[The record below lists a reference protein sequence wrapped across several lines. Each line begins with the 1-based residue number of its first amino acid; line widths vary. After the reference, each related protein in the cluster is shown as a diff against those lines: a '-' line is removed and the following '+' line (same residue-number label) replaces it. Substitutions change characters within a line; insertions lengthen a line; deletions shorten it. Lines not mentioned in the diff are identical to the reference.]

1 MAKITWIRNS
11 ISVIVKLNDEEIRHC
26 ELTASI
32 RSELLQDGDPS
43 MTYTTY
49 EDQRAGNNIIGQ
61 KAELAFLRVLQSE
74 RIAFSAICFA
84 LTYVVD
90 NTGVTAPLQDFIIS
104 SGATIDIKA
113 DRYPINRYGA
123 IVPNEKLLD
132 THIAQITIWA
142 ECSQDSA
149 IVTFHGWNNRDELK
163 ALLQE
168 PNAVQPDGSPMPK
181 PCKRILSNKW
191 RKMNDLIT
199 AIHRISPTDTPLT
212 IGLINQQQ

>member
-1 MAKITWIRNS
+1 MAEITWIKNS

-32 RSELLQDGDPS
+32 RSGLLQDGDPS

-49 EDQRAGNNIIGQ
+49 EDQRTDNNIIGQ
-61 KAELAFLRVLQSE
+61 KAELAFLRLLQSE

-104 SGATIDIKA
+104 NGATIDIKA
-113 DRYPINRYGA
+113 DRYAIDRLGA

-132 THIAQITIWA
+132 THIARITIWA

-149 IVTFHGWNNRDELK
+149 IVTFHGWNNRAELK

-168 PNAVQPDGSPMPK
+168 PNAVKPDGSPMPK

-199 AIHRISPTDTPLT
+199 AIHEISPTDTPLT

>member
-1 MAKITWIRNS
+1 MAKITWTS
-11 ISVIVKLNDEEIRHC
+11 PPISVIVKLNDEEIRHC
-26 ELTASI
+26 ELTGSF

-43 MTYTTY
+43 MGYTTY
-49 EDQRAGNNIIGQ
+49 EDQRAANNIIGQ

-74 RIAFSAICFA
+74 RIAFSAICFT
-84 LTYVVD
+84 LTYLVD
-90 NTGVTAPLQDFIIS
+90 NRGVTAPLQDFIIS

-113 DRYPINRYGA
+113 DRYPIDKYGA
-123 IVPNEKLLD
+123 VVPNEKLLD

-149 IVTFHGWNNRDELK
+149 VVTFHGWNNRDELK

-168 PNAVQPDGSPMPK
+168 PNAVQPNGNPMPK
-181 PCKRILSNKW
+181 PCKRMLSNKW

-199 AIHRISPTDTPLT
+199 AIHRISPTDTSLT
-212 IGLINQQQ
+212 IGLISQQQ